1 MRRVL
6 RMAMWRRP
14 PGVEPP
20 VELFKFVPADWP
32 AGSYEPEPLQMFEPP
47 RSERE
52 QAFSRWKAAR
62 RDWVAKHPN
71 SSLGDPLDLLIGER
85 RARFGD
91 LEARLSGHV
100 GVVRLRRR
108 R

>member
-1 MRRVL
+1 
-6 RMAMWRRP
+6 MAMRRRP

-20 VELFKFVPADWP
+20 AELFEFRLQDWP
-32 AGSYEPEPLQMFEPP
+32 AGSGDPEPLQMFEPP
-47 RSERE
+47 RSEWE
-52 QAFSRWKAAR
+52 LAFSRWKAAR
-62 RDWVAKHPN
+62 RAWVAKHPN

-100 GVVRLRRR
+100 GVVPLRRGQ
-108 R
+108 